1 MNHVSRTFRVCKK
14 ERAQQYCGACTGTL
28 FGGDPEA
35 IAGRQRIVSERDV
48 LPDAFS
54 KGGQRP
60 ADFPRS
66 PLLSSN
72 KVAAGKRVAINTGTY
87 IDGGEEIEIGDHV
100 LIGPNCVISSREH
113 SFESLEV
120 PMCYQPVK
128 YGKIT
133 IGSDVWLGA
142 NVFVKRGVRIHAG
155 CVIAAGT
162 VVTKD
167 VPPFSIFAG
176 VPVRVIGS
184 RKIGEERQPC

>member
-1 MNHVSRTFRVCKK
+1 MFRELFAFVKRNGLNNIVAHALELYFGAILKLLPAVKGLYLKGMFYRVLFRK
-14 ERAQQYCGACTGTL
+14 EG
-28 FGGDPEA
+28 
-35 IAGRQRIVSERDV
+35 
-48 LPDAFS
+48 
-54 KGGQRP
+54 KRP

-66 PLLSSN
+66 PLLSGN
-72 KVAAGKRVAINTGTY
+72 KVAAGKSVAINTGTY
-87 IDGGEEIEIGDHV
+87 IDGGGEIEIGDHV
-100 LIGPNCVISSREH
+100 LIGPNYGISSREH
-113 SFESLEV
+113 SFEFLEV